1 MIKWSHA
8 IKKNGLQN
16 LNFDCNRSSNSI
28 TDELYSEKEQI
39 WLIPKIREEITEN
52 PHPCKLS
59 PRITLQETETTHARI
74 KEKPGKQSQR
84 LGEIFTGGSEGEM
97 AYSVSGKGIEAIE
110 PGMDVMSAC
119 ECLGAEQGRSRG
131 VGYLKAQMVAV
142 LLSCVVHQTDIPSV
156 LKCFSLYCYINY

>member
-1 MIKWSHA
+1 
-8 IKKNGLQN
+8 
-16 LNFDCNRSSNSI
+16 
-28 TDELYSEKEQI
+28 
-39 WLIPKIREEITEN
+39 
-52 PHPCKLS
+52 
-59 PRITLQETETTHARI
+59 
-74 KEKPGKQSQR
+74 
-84 LGEIFTGGSEGEM
+84 M

-156 LKCFSLYCYINY
+156 LNCKLFVILLYKLLIKQLELNDGSN